1 MTAYWLAQGV
11 GVIAFLIG
19 ITTFINRDE
28 RRFRLQLAV
37 YSAIIGV
44 HFFLM
49 GAGSA
54 GMSAGLNA
62 LRTVISLRTRSL
74 WVMTV
79 FILLTLIL
87 GLGKLQ
93 HAMELLPIIG
103 TVASTWALFRC
114 KGLTVRCVMW
124 CSTACWVTH
133 NLCLGSRTMWRCRW
147 LPSALLSACCRIP
160 AKRRSTPQPTPCL
173 PPRPA

>member
-1 MTAYWLAQGV
+1 
-11 GVIAFLIG
+11 
-19 ITTFINRDE
+19 
-28 RRFRLQLAV
+28 
-37 YSAIIGV
+37 
-44 HFFLM
+44 M
-49 GAGSA
+49 GAGPA

-124 CSTACWVTH
+124 CSTACWVCIICGWVP
-133 NLCLGSRTMWRCRW
+133 LAGR
-147 LPSALLSACCRIP
+147 
-160 AKRRSTPQPTPCL
+160 
-173 PPRPA
+173 

>member
-93 HAMELLPIIG
+93 HHGAAADHWHRRQHLGAVSLQRADRPLRDVVLHRLLG
-103 TVASTWALFRC
+103 HA
-114 KGLTVRCVMW
+114 
-124 CSTACWVTH
+124 
-133 NLCLGSRTMWRCRW
+133 
-147 LPSALLSACCRIP
+147 
-160 AKRRSTPQPTPCL
+160 
-173 PPRPA
+173 

>member
-49 GAGSA
+49 GAGPA

-87 GLGKLQ
+87 GLG
-93 HAMELLPIIG
+93 
-103 TVASTWALFRC
+103 
-114 KGLTVRCVMW
+114 
-124 CSTACWVTH
+124 
-133 NLCLGSRTMWRCRW
+133 
-147 LPSALLSACCRIP
+147 
-160 AKRRSTPQPTPCL
+160 
-173 PPRPA
+173 

>member
-49 GAGSA
+49 GGRAGWNERRAQCASH
-54 GMSAGLNA
+54 GH
-62 LRTVISLRTRSL
+62 
-74 WVMTV
+74 
-79 FILLTLIL
+79 FLT
-87 GLGKLQ
+87 
-93 HAMELLPIIG
+93 HP
-103 TVASTWALFRC
+103 
-114 KGLTVRCVMW
+114 
-124 CSTACWVTH
+124 
-133 NLCLGSRTMWRCRW
+133 
-147 LPSALLSACCRIP
+147 
-160 AKRRSTPQPTPCL
+160 
-173 PPRPA
+173 

>member
-37 YSAIIGV
+37 YSAVIGV

-49 GAGSA
+49 GAAPA

-87 GLGKLQ
+87 GL
-93 HAMELLPIIG
+93 
-103 TVASTWALFRC
+103 AS
-114 KGLTVRCVMW
+114 
-124 CSTACWVTH
+124 CSMLW
-133 NLCLGSRTMWRCRW
+133 S
-147 LPSALLSACCRIP
+147 CCRLLAPSP
-160 AKRRSTPQPTPCL
+160 APGRCFAVKG
-173 PPRPA
+173 

>member
-1 MTAYWLAQGV
+1 

-49 GAGSA
+49 GAG
-54 GMSAGLNA
+54 LNA

-93 HAMELLPIIG
+93 HAMEL
-103 TVASTWALFRC
+103 
-114 KGLTVRCVMW
+114 
-124 CSTACWVTH
+124 
-133 NLCLGSRTMWRCRW
+133 
-147 LPSALLSACCRIP
+147 
-160 AKRRSTPQPTPCL
+160 
-173 PPRPA
+173 

>member
-1 MTAYWLAQGV
+1 
-11 GVIAFLIG
+11 
-19 ITTFINRDE
+19 
-28 RRFRLQLAV
+28 
-37 YSAIIGV
+37 
-44 HFFLM
+44 
-49 GAGSA
+49 
-54 GMSAGLNA
+54 MSAGLNA

-114 KGLTVRCVMW
+114 KGANRPLRDVVLHR
-124 CSTACWVTH
+124 
-133 NLCLGSRTMWRCRW
+133 LLGH
-147 LPSALLSACCRIP
+147 A
-160 AKRRSTPQPTPCL
+160 
-173 PPRPA
+173 

>member
-1 MTAYWLAQGV
+1 MTAYWLAGV

-49 GAGSA
+49 GAGPA

-87 GLGKLQ
+87 GTGKLQ

-103 TVASTWALFRC
+103 TVASTGRC
-114 KGLTVRCVMW
+114 FAAKG
-124 CSTACWVTH
+124 
-133 NLCLGSRTMWRCRW
+133 
-147 LPSALLSACCRIP
+147 
-160 AKRRSTPQPTPCL
+160 
-173 PPRPA
+173 